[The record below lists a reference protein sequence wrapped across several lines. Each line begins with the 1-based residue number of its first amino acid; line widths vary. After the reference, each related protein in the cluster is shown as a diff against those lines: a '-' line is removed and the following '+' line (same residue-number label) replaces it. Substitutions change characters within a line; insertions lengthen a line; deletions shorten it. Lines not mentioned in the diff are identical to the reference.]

1 MAEDKTLAA
10 MGAAL
15 RRLLGDAKK
24 EREDYD
30 KEAKELDEFAYN
42 SKYKFNF
49 EGSSVTF
56 ESRISKVSQAIEIM
70 GAHLDDPTPQ
80 RIVTPRKRAPQD
92 VIDRCKIEEELLN
105 HLVPVTGLVAQTR
118 MARTQAIAHGC
129 GVMWTGI
136 HPKTGLPQT
145 VYDDDCNLYQDPYA
159 RNVLQRKMCFRKREK
174 PRWQVM
180 QDYAKDE
187 RTMAIIGELTA
198 VEDGQSTDRVT
209 DIVCYYEGYF
219 TDGLHHYMTDA
230 VTPTDEAGNPVD
242 PTDDPVKYI
251 FTDDGKL
258 IAQKTWELPFHRDNR
273 WPYELLTFRD
283 KPGCLWPP
291 SILATGLGHIKA
303 LNFFYT
309 YFLKRFRFSY
319 RMMLGLAN
327 INGASLSAEDK
338 ANLLDISEDS
348 PVATLN
354 LEGMNDGKK
363 FSDFVQ
369 ELNLDPR
376 VQSFAEAYQLIERQF
391 EQETGLYEFLHY
403 GSGETQDRTAAA
415 TQARSAATKTRIEDM
430 RVRYTDWQSSI
441 ARQEAIAS
449 RHVLNQK
456 EIRVIFDD
464 QVAAIWGTV
473 APPAMIQQQQ
483 QMIDGY
489 QKYIDQAA
497 VLGMTQPPPLPQMPV
512 LIDFDQW
519 LKEANHTI
527 ETSYAR
533 RKDLDQ
539 RIDSMQELNNQVNPQ
554 LLQSADPN
562 ERAMAFDN
570 MAMLFDAR
578 GVPDELV
585 SKYREHADQLRQQA
599 IIMQQQQAAMAQ
611 QQMAMGQPPGQPQ
624 QEPAQPQGPQ

>member
-1 MAEDKTLAA
+1 MGEDPNMVS

-15 RRLLGDAKK
+15 KRLLDDSKK
-24 EREDYD
+24 EREEYD

-42 SKYKFNF
+42 SKYKFSF
-49 EGSSVTF
+49 EGGNVTF

-105 HLVPVTGLVAQTR
+105 HLVGETGLVAQTR

-180 QDYAKDE
+180 ADYAVDA
-187 RTMAIIGELTA
+187 RTTGIIGEMKA
-198 VEDGQSTDRVT
+198 VSDGNSTDKTT

-219 TDGLHHYMTDA
+219 TDGLHHYSTERITQVGPDGQPM
-230 VTPTDEAGNPVD
+230 D
-242 PTDDPVKYI
+242 PTDDPAKYI
-251 FTDDGKL
+251 FLDDGKIL
-258 IAQKTWELPFHRDNR
+258 AQKTWELPFHRDGR

-319 RMMLGLAN
+319 RMMLGLAA
-327 INGASLSAEDK
+327 INGSELTQEDK
-338 ANLLDISEDS
+338 ARLLDINEES
-348 PVATLN
+348 PIATLS
-354 LEGMNDGKK
+354 LDGMNDSKK

-376 VQSFAEAYQLIERQF
+376 VKDFAEAYQIIERQF

-430 RVRYTDWQSSI
+430 RVRYTDWQSAI
-441 ARQEAIAS
+441 ARQEAVAS
-449 RHVLNQK
+449 RYFLKQQDIVG
-456 EIRVIFDD
+456 IFDGET
-464 QVAAIWGTV
+464 AMLWGEL
-473 APPAMIQQQQ
+473 APPEMIQKQQE
-483 QMIDGY
+483 MISGY
-489 QKYIDQAA
+489 QNYVNQSAM
-497 VLGMTQPPPLPQMPV
+497 VGLPPPPPLPPMPV

-519 LKEANHTI
+519 LKQANHSI

-554 LLQSADPN
+554 LLQSPDPV

-585 SKYREHADQLRQQA
+585 AKYREHADQLRQQA
-599 IIMQQQQAAMAQ
+599 AMMQQQQQMMAAQGMA
-611 QQMAMGQPPGQPQ
+611 PPGPPQPEQ
-624 QEPAQPQGPQ
+624 APPGAP